1 MSRNDIRRRDNGSF
15 RKKPNIRSNKKGF
28 SVSGRINFSKRN
40 DGFDF
45 DFGLD
50 LDITDS
56 LINFSKSPLES
67 YINQLIPL
75 SAFNDDD

>member
-45 DFGLD
+45 DFGLN
-50 LDITDS
+50 LDFS
-56 LINFSKSPLES
+56 LDNFLTSPFES
-67 YINQLIPL
+67 LNNSLTN
-75 SAFNDDD
+75 FNDFGFGD